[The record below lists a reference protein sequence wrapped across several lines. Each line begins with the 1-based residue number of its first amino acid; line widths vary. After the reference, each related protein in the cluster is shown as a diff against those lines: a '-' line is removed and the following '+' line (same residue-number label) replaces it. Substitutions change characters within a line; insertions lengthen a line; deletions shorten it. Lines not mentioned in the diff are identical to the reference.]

1 MRDRVARLRIWLAGS
16 ALLLVTVI
24 AGFIGYGRYV
34 SHLRHLKLPLPPG
47 MNIVKEAGG
56 WTYSRANG
64 SKTLYT
70 IHAAG
75 FQQGKNGKTALHDV
89 SLVLFGKDGDR
100 NDRVSGQD
108 FEYDEKN
115 GVLRALGQVHIDL
128 QSATAAKAIGK
139 EGQTSVVEG
148 THGKESLGRDAIH
161 VTTSGLVYLE
171 RLGIAATSED
181 VDIQSGNLKGHARG
195 ADYSSD
201 SGVLMLHSAVDMA
214 GVSDGHPVRM
224 TAEQAQFNQ
233 RSQQARLTHAT
244 YATEGRDIA
253 ADTAVLYRRP
263 DGTLGRLDAEG
274 NVVLKTADGKA
285 TGRQLAVQMD
295 AAGQPEMATLIGNVV
310 YAADEPLR
318 QVHADAGK
326 VEVSFRKGATG
337 RAPNHAVFSGT
348 VRMMER
354 VRAEKQGARW
364 SSRELTG
371 GKVETWMTQG
381 PSGKM
386 LIRDA
391 VSTGNAR
398 LVESND
404 PAGLKPDA
412 AVRTEL
418 AADELKAVMKP
429 VGNSTSVDRVLGKGN
444 TMWRQVSA
452 AGVEQTST
460 GETLEASFRPADRV
474 VGKAKPGP
482 AESLQSTGGIEDA
495 VQEGHVTMTRRLP
508 AKRKGDAGEVQHATA
523 DRVVYNGGS
532 DQLVLS
538 GGVRMNDAS
547 GGMWAQQVSMDRS
560 SGDAH
565 AVGPVKAEYV
575 QGAGSA
581 NAGSE
586 PMHILAERADV
597 RKGNDSATF
606 YGSPVRVWQ
615 GGNQVQAPE
624 VEVERAN
631 KRLTARSGKGR
642 SGNALGVRTILVSE
656 DSGGDGGQTGGG
668 TGVSAGCGT
677 SRTGTA
683 QKSAERQSAGSAVRI
698 SSGGLVY
705 SGALHQVE
713 FTDGVRAEMTDETV
727 QAAQATAYLGKQ
739 SGKSSGP
746 GLMEGGVE
754 RIIAEG
760 GVVLARPGTRVSG
773 EHLLYQAAQRSFV
786 LRGGE
791 QPARAVDARGSTTA
805 AAFHFSACDNTLE
818 ALGEEPGTPSR
829 KVETESTATSA
840 KREKASR

>member
-16 ALLLVTVI
+16 ALLLLTVI

-34 SHLRHLKLPLPPG
+34 SHLQHLKLPLPPG
-47 MNIVKEAGG
+47 VNIVREAGG

-64 SKTLYT
+64 SRTLYT

-75 FQQGKNGKTALHDV
+75 FQQGKNGKTTLHDV

-128 QSATAAKAIGK
+128 QSAAAAKAVGQL
-139 EGQTSVVEG
+139 GQTSVAEG
-148 THGKESLGRDAIH
+148 PHGKESLGPDAIH

-171 RLGIAATSED
+171 KLGIAATSED
-181 VDIQSGNLKGHARG
+181 VDIQSGDLKGHARG

-201 SGVLMLHSAVDMA
+201 SGVLMLHSAVEMA
-214 GVSDGHPVRM
+214 GVSAGHPVRM

-233 RSQQARLTHAT
+233 RDQQARLTHAT
-244 YATEGRDIA
+244 YATEGRSIA

-263 DGTLGRLDAEG
+263 DGKLGRLEAEG
-274 NVVLKTADGKA
+274 NVVLKAADGKA
-285 TGRQLAVQMD
+285 TGRQLDLQMD
-295 AAGQPEMATLIGNVV
+295 AAGQPALATLSGNVV
-310 YAADEPLR
+310 YAGDEPPR
-318 QVHADAGK
+318 QVRAEAAK
-326 VEVSFRKGATG
+326 VEVSFSKAAAG
-337 RAPNHAVFSGT
+337 RAPDHAVFSGA

-354 VRAEKQGARW
+354 VRTEQQGARW

-371 GKVETWMTQG
+371 GKVETWMTEG
-381 PSGKM
+381 PGGRM
-386 LIRDA
+386 LLRNA

-398 LVESND
+398 LVESED

-429 VGNSTSVDRVLGKGN
+429 AGNSTSVDRVLGKGN
-444 TMWRQVSA
+444 TIWRQVTA
-452 AGVEQTST
+452 AGAEQTSM

-474 VGKAKPGP
+474 VAKGKSGAADG
-482 AESLQSTGGIEDA
+482 LQSTGEIEDA

-508 AKRKGDAGEVQHATA
+508 GKRKGEAEEVQHATA
-523 DRVVYNGGS
+523 DRVAYNGGS

-547 GGMWAQQVSMDRS
+547 GAMWAQQVSIERS

-565 AVGPVKAEYV
+565 AAGPVKAEYV
-575 QGAGSA
+575 QQAGSGD
-581 NAGSE
+581 AGSE
-586 PMHILAERADV
+586 PMHILAQRAEV
-597 RKGNDSATF
+597 RKGNDSAIF
-606 YGSPVRVWQ
+606 YGSPVRVWE

-624 VEVERAN
+624 VQVERAN
-631 KRLTARSGKGR
+631 KRMTARSGGAR
-642 SGNALGVRTILVSE
+642 SVRTFLVGV
-656 DSGGDGGQTGGG
+656 DNGANGVQTGGG
-668 TGVSAGCGT
+668 GGVSGCGT
-677 SRTGTA
+677 ANAATA
-683 QKSAERQSAGSAVRI
+683 RKSAGRQRAGNAVRI
-698 SSGGLVY
+698 SSGELVY

-713 FTDGVRAEMTDETV
+713 FTGGVRAEMTDETV
-727 QAAQATAYLGKQ
+727 QAAQATAFLGKQ
-739 SGKSSGP
+739 NGKSAGP
-746 GLMEGGVE
+746 GLLEGGVE
-754 RIIAEG
+754 RIVADG
-760 GVVLARPGTRVSG
+760 AVVLTRPGTRVSG
-773 EHLLYQAAQRSFV
+773 EHLLYQAAERSFV
-786 LRGGE
+786 LKGGE

-805 AAFHFSACDNTLE
+805 ASFHFSACDNTLQ
-818 ALGEEPGTPSR
+818 ALGEEPGTRSR
-829 KVETESTATSA
+829 KVETESTATGA